1 MKAPENKVI
10 KHSSIYMF
18 GDILR
23 YSTGLIMLPIYTRF
37 LTPENYGVIELL
49 TMLIDFTALILGARI
64 GIAVFRYYGT
74 ATTSTEKNNIISSA
88 LMIGIFFNGIGAIT
102 LFLLSETLAVAIF
115 SDAGFQYYI
124 AIFAITMLLL
134 PLIEIPLV
142 HIRAQQEPWL
152 FFYFSIA
159 KLVLQVGLNVY
170 FIVYMDMNIE
180 GVAYSA
186 AITSIMM
193 ATALTGYSLSKAGL
207 SASITTCKKLFS
219 FSLPLMLAS
228 LGTFYLTFGDRYILS
243 IYTDFT
249 QVGIYTLGY
258 KFGFIFIVLS
268 WLPFEKIWDSEKY
281 EIHKRANAKTT
292 YQEYF
297 LYVNIILITLGLC
310 ISLFIK
316 DLLKIMAD
324 PAFLSAH
331 EIVPILILAF
341 IFQAWIK
348 FCDLGILLKKKT
360 MQIVHAELIAVIVMT
375 IAFFTLIPAYG
386 FYGAAWA
393 AVIGFGT
400 KFYWTYIKAKK
411 LYDMELPWLKV
422 NLTMLLAI
430 TFFLMSLLIPEEI
443 ITSIALRLALMVA
456 FIAAFFALP
465 IFSRHEKSKIVQ
477 TILSLKNYS
486 LHSFRTN
493 K

>member
-1 MKAPENKVI
+1 MKTSENKVV

-23 YSTGLIMLPIYTRF
+23 YSTSLIMLPIYTRF
-37 LTPENYGVIELL
+37 LTPDDYGVIELL
-49 TMLIDFTALILGARI
+49 TMLIDITALILGARI
-64 GIAVFRYYGT
+64 GVSVFRFYCT

-88 LMIGIFFNGIGAIT
+88 LIIGTFFITIGTII
-102 LFLLSETLAVAIF
+102 LLLLSETLAITIF
-115 SDAGFQYYI
+115 SDASFQYYI
-124 AIFAITMLLL
+124 VLFAITMFCL

-142 HIRAQQEPWL
+142 HIRAQQKPWL

-159 KLVLQVGLNVY
+159 KLVMQVGLNIY
-170 FIVYMDMNIE
+170 FIIFLGMHVE

-186 AITSIMM
+186 VISSIVM
-193 ATALTGYSLSKAGL
+193 ATALTGYSLSQAGM
-207 SASITTCKKLFS
+207 SVSITTCKKIFS
-219 FSLPLMLAS
+219 FTLPLIFAS

-243 IYTDFT
+243 IYTDFS
-249 QVGIYTLGY
+249 QVGIYALGY
-258 KFGFIFIVLS
+258 KFGFIFMILS
-268 WLPFEKIWDSEKY
+268 WVPFEKIWDSEKY
-281 EIHKRANAKTT
+281 EIHKRPNAKAT
-292 YQEYF
+292 YQAYF

-310 ISLFIK
+310 ISLFTK
-316 DLLKIMAD
+316 DLIKIMAD
-324 PAFLSAH
+324 PAFLNAH
-331 EIVPILILAF
+331 QVVPIIILAF
-341 IFQAWIK
+341 ILQAWTK

-360 MQIVHAELIAVIVMT
+360 MQIAHAELIAVIVMT
-375 IAFFTLIPAYG
+375 FAFFTLIPAYG
-386 FYGAAWA
+386 FYGAAWS

-422 NLTMLLAI
+422 NLTVLLAI
-430 TFFLMSLLIPEEI
+430 TFFLISLLIPDEI
-443 ITSIALRLALMVA
+443 ITSIALRLVLISA

-465 IFSRHEKSKIVQ
+465 IFSQHEKEKIRQ

-486 LHSFRTN
+486 RHSSQTN

>member
-1 MKAPENKVI
+1 MKTSENKVV
-10 KHSSIYMF
+10 KHSTIYMF

-23 YSTGLIMLPIYTRF
+23 YSTSLIMLPIYTRF
-37 LTPENYGVIELL
+37 LTPDDYGVIELL

-64 GIAVFRYYGT
+64 SVSVFRYYCT
-74 ATTSTEKNNIISSA
+74 ATNCTEKNNIISSA
-88 LMIGIFFNGIGAIT
+88 LMLGIFFNATGAAI
-102 LFLLSETLAVAIF
+102 LLLLSETLAIAIF
-115 SDAGFQYYI
+115 SDASFQYYI
-124 AIFAITMLLL
+124 VIFAITMLLL
-134 PLIEIPLV
+134 PLIEVPLV
-142 HIRAQQEPWL
+142 HIRAQQKPWL

-159 KLVLQVGLNVY
+159 KLVLQVGLNIY
-170 FIVYMDMNIE
+170 FIVYLDMHVE

-186 AITSIMM
+186 AITSIVM
-193 ATALTGYSLSKAGL
+193 ATTLTGYSLSKTGM
-207 SASITTCKKLFS
+207 SASIATCRKLFT

-249 QVGIYTLGY
+249 QVGIYALGY
-258 KFGFIFIVLS
+258 KFGFIFMILS
-268 WLPFEKIWDSEKY
+268 WVPFEKIWDSEKY
-281 EIHKRANAKTT
+281 EIHKRPNAKAT
-292 YQEYF
+292 YQSYF

-316 DLLKIMAD
+316 DLIKIMAD
-324 PAFLSAH
+324 PAFLNAH
-331 EIVPILILAF
+331 QIVPIIILAF
-341 IFQAWIK
+341 VLQAWTK

-360 MQIVHAELIAVIVMT
+360 MQIAQAELIAVIVMS

-386 FYGAAWA
+386 FYGAAWS

-411 LYDMELPWLKV
+411 LYDMELPWFKV
-422 NLTMLLAI
+422 NLTVLLAI
-430 TFFLMSLLIPEEI
+430 TFFLISLLIPDEI
-443 ITSIALRLALMVA
+443 ITSIALRLVLISA

-465 IFSRHEKSKIVQ
+465 IFSQDEKAKIMQ
-477 TILSLKNYS
+477 SILTIKNHPLFS
-486 LHSFRTN
+486 SRIN

>member
-1 MKAPENKVI
+1 MKTSENKVV

-23 YSTGLIMLPIYTRF
+23 YSTSLIMLPIYTRF
-37 LTPENYGVIELL
+37 LTPEDYGVIELL

-64 GIAVFRYYGT
+64 GISVFRFYCT
-74 ATTSTEKNNIISSA
+74 ATSGTEKNNIISSA
-88 LMIGIFFNGIGAIT
+88 LILGIFFNGIGAIT

-115 SDAGFQYYI
+115 SDASFQYYI
-124 AIFAITMLLL
+124 VLFAITMLLL

-142 HIRAQQEPWL
+142 HIRARQMPWL

-170 FIVYMDMNIE
+170 FIVYLDMHVE

-186 AITSIMM
+186 AITSIVM
-193 ATALTGYSLSKAGL
+193 ATALTGYSLSKVGL
-207 SASITTCKKLFS
+207 SASIATCKKLFS

-243 IYTDFT
+243 IYTDFS
-249 QVGIYTLGY
+249 QVGIYSLGY
-258 KFGFIFIVLS
+258 KFGFIFMILTWV
-268 WLPFEKIWDSEKY
+268 PFEKIWDSEKY
-281 EIHKRANAKTT
+281 EIHKRPNAKAT

-310 ISLFIK
+310 ISLFTK
-316 DLLKIMAD
+316 DLIKIMAD
-324 PAFLSAH
+324 PAFLNAH
-331 EIVPILILAF
+331 QIVPIIILAF
-341 IFQAWIK
+341 IFQAWTK

-360 MQIVHAELIAVIVMT
+360 IQIAHAELIAVIVMS

-400 KFYWTYIKAKK
+400 RFYWIYKKAKK
-411 LYDMELPWLKV
+411 LYDMELPWPKV
-422 NLTMLLAI
+422 NLTLLLAI
-430 TFFLMSLLIPEEI
+430 TFFLVSLLIPEGI
-443 ITSIALRLALMVA
+443 ITSIALRLALIVA

-465 IFSRHEKSKIVQ
+465 IFSRHEKEKIMQ
-477 TILSLKNYS
+477 TILTVKNHPLFS
-486 LHSFRTN
+486 SRAN